1 MGLNSKYFDYCGEL
15 GLMQENYTFEDALDT
30 LVSAIKKEKN
40 VDPGFIEE
48 LEKLTVY
55 SDEIDPRVVVLYKYN
70 VDLKYLQMG
79 EWHTGTV
86 SNVTTGKNGAPDS
99 LHVLEFKGD
108 GNYKVIRS
116 AAEVPYSSWN
126 DNNLF
131 TLDEM
136 KNALKG
142 SVEDY
147 LPARTARYESTSWN
161 VDAYFVPIFSVDVTY
176 KGKEYNLYYNL
187 HNGYYHYEWATNPA
201 IRNKAKKEKTFTTV
215 FKIVSIILS
224 IIGFLSSIGSSAGTT
239 VPCAILTAIQIFVLI
254 KVKKDL
260 DFYEEKHEDNPN
272 RNPIVGAILN
282 SLLFIILAFVSLIF
296 GLAG

>member
-30 LVSAIKKEKN
+30 LVGAIKKEKN
-40 VDPGFIEE
+40 VDPGFIAE

-239 VPCAILTAIQIFVLI
+239 VPCVILTAIQIFGSW
-254 KVKKDL
+254 
-260 DFYEEKHEDNPN
+260 E
-272 RNPIVGAILN
+272 
-282 SLLFIILAFVSLIF
+282 
-296 GLAG
+296 